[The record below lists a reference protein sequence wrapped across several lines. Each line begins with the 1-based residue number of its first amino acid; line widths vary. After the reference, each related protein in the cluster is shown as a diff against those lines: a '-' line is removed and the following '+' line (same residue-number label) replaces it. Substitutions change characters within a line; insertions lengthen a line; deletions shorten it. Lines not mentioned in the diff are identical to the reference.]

1 MALGPVQILVVGF
14 IDAEFKGTIR
24 EELARLKENDIVRLI
39 DLIAVR
45 KDEDGNVERLQQSD
59 MSDDELQE
67 FGAIVGALIG
77 FGAAGDEGA
86 EAGAVA
92 GADAMEDGHVFD
104 ESQMWYVDEA
114 IPPGTAAAIA
124 LLEHRWAIPLRNA
137 IREHG
142 GFHIA
147 DAWIHPADL
156 IAIGAATA
164 EEVRAPSRPS
174 VRSARLR
181 ECGAGAR
188 GGLRPAAASP
198 RACDRCSS
206 RASSP
211 C

>member
-14 IDAEFKGTIR
+14 VDAEFKGTIR

-45 KDEDGNVERLQQSD
+45 KDDDGNIERLQQSD
-59 MSDDELQE
+59 MSEDELQE

-77 FGAAGDEGA
+77 FGAAGEEGA
-86 EAGAVA
+86 EAGAEA
-92 GADAMEDGHVFD
+92 GAGAMDDGHVFD

-137 IREHG
+137 IRDAG
-142 GFHIA
+142 GFHVA

-156 IAIGAATA
+156 VAIGAATA
-164 EEVRAPSRPS
+164 EEVGAAP
-174 VRSARLR
+174 A
-181 ECGAGAR
+181 
-188 GGLRPAAASP
+188 
-198 RACDRCSS
+198 
-206 RASSP
+206 
-211 C
+211 

>member
-14 IDAEFKGTIR
+14 GDAEFKGTIR
-24 EELARLKENDIVRLI
+24 EELARLKDHDIVRLI

-45 KDEDGNVERLQQSD
+45 KDEQGNVERLQQSD

-86 EAGAVA
+86 EVGAEAGAE
-92 GADAMEDGHVFD
+92 AMEDGHVFD

-124 LLEHRWAIPLRNA
+124 LLEHRWAIPLRDA

-142 GFHIA
+142 RLPHRRRV
-147 DAWIHPADL
+147 D
-156 IAIGAATA
+156 
-164 EEVRAPSRPS
+164 PS
-174 VRSARLR
+174 
-181 ECGAGAR
+181 
-188 GGLRPAAASP
+188 GGSR
-198 RACDRCSS
+198 RDRRCDRRRGRRRAGRVARNQRMWSWRARRTASCRRVTSS
-206 RASSP
+206 LR
-211 C
+211 

>member
-14 IDAEFKGTIR
+14 TDAEFKGTIR
-24 EELARLKENDIVRLI
+24 DELARLKENDIVRLI

-59 MSDDELQE
+59 MSDDELHE

-86 EAGAVA
+86 EAGAMA
-92 GADAMEDGHVFD
+92 GADAMDDGHVFD

-124 LLEHRWAIPLRNA
+124 LLEHRWAIPLREA
-137 IREHG
+137 IRDLG

-156 IAIGAATA
+156 VAIGAATA
-164 EEVRAPSRPS
+164 DEV
-174 VRSARLR
+174 
-181 ECGAGAR
+181 GAA
-188 GGLRPAAASP
+188 
-198 RACDRCSS
+198 
-206 RASSP
+206 
-211 C
+211 